1 NLHSYN
7 YKPDDIYWGQLAGCL
22 ESLDGGVT
30 TVVDHSHMTYSPD
43 HATAAINA
51 SASSGLRTFFCYTA
65 IARVKEWSSS
75 RLEYDDEVFP
85 EWWHTQLESL
95 LRSQPFGDGRVYLGL
110 GFDSWKLP
118 RKEIVDLWT
127 KCRESGIKLF
137 TTHYVGNATGSVDV
151 KWMSESELLKP
162 DVILSHVTG
171 APDEDYKVIR
181 ENGAFV
187 SSTPDTE
194 LQMGLGYPVAFRD
207 DIKSNASFGIDC
219 HSNNSADILTQLRL
233 GMQHAR
239 AIEDDKR
246 VRSGSYPAVNIK
258 VQQAFNLGTIQGAK
272 AVGMEDKIGS
282 LAEGKLADI
291 VIFDTRSPAMVCA
304 AEEDPLAALVLH
316 ASVRDID
323 MVIVDGKIRKENKTL
338 APIEVREAPKFGS
351 DKQIKWEDV
360 VDEVLASRITIK
372 KRSGSQSADAAR
384 EELYRRF
391 SGN

>member
-1 NLHSYN
+1 MV
-7 YKPDDIYWGQLAGCL
+7 A
-22 ESLDGGVT
+22 
-30 TVVDHSHMTYSPD
+30 
-43 HATAAINA
+43 HA
-51 SASSGLRTFFCYTA
+51 
-65 IARVKEWSSS
+65 ARVSSALAALRRWA
-75 RLEYDDEVFP
+75 RLFRAGVRFLDVAREGDCRLVDEMPRVRNQAL
-85 EWWHTQLESL
+85 HDA
-95 LRSQPFGDGRVYLGL
+95 LRWQCDIRQVPISAGGKRVSDRVL
-110 GFDSWKLP
+110 
-118 RKEIVDLWT
+118 
-127 KCRESGIKLF
+127 
-137 TTHYVGNATGSVDV
+137 VDV
-151 KWMSESELLKP
+151 KWMSDSELLKP

-207 DIKSNASFGIDC
+207 DIRSNASFGIDC

-239 AIEDDKR
+239 AIEDEKR
-246 VRSGSYPAVNIK
+246 VRNGGHPAVNIK
-258 VQQAFNLGTIQGAK
+258 VREAFNFGTIQGAR

-338 APIEVREAPKFGS
+338 SPLEVQAAPKFGS
-351 DKQIKWEDV
+351 GKQIKWEDV
-360 VDEVLASRITIK
+360 VDEVLASRAVIK
-372 KRSGSQSADAAR
+372 KRSESQSVDAAR
-384 EELYRRF
+384 EVLYRRF